1 MLSMYVRPS
10 LFYSFSFAPLHTS
23 KSFYP
28 TGPEFVK
35 YLNGVAA
42 RYQATDKIQLNTD
55 VIELRY
61 LDREEDWEV
70 TISYL
75 APGTGDLSKSQRR
88 GIQQ

>member
-1 MLSMYVRPS
+1 MSDRHCSTPFLSLLSICLSRFTQRDRS
-10 LFYSFSFAPLHTS
+10 LSNISMGSP
-23 KSFYP
+23 
-28 TGPEFVK
+28 
-35 YLNGVAA
+35 

-75 APGTGDLSKSQRR
+75 APGTGDLSESQRR
-88 GIQQ
+88 EI